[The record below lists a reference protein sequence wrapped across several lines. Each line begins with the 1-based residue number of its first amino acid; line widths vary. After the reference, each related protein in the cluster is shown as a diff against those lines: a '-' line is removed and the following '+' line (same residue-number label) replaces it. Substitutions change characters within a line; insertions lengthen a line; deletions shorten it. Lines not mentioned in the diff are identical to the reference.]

1 MWDRVGGLRTVA
13 LGTPGPS
20 RDRLNRLVLEGAKTA
35 TAGLYEVEYVAEEE
49 AIETVGERLVL
60 LDSDEAPIGV
70 IEVTRVETY
79 PFLEVPWEF
88 AAAENEGDETIEDWR
103 RGHRE
108 FFDAVGTPVRDGDR
122 MVCIWFRLLDEP
134 PPTRA

>member
-1 MWDRVGGLRTVA
+1 MWDRVGGLRTIA
-13 LGTPGPS
+13 LGTPGRS
-20 RDRLNRLVLEGAKTA
+20 RDRLNRLVL
-35 TAGLYEVEYVAEEE
+35 
-49 AIETVGERLVL
+49 
-60 LDSDEAPIGV
+60 LDSAEAPIGV

-134 PPTRA
+134 PPTRG